1 MLKLTVLYLKRLLSN
16 FTVHCS
22 EQKHLFVPYLNDFN
36 THNLHLPLMK
46 TFKAFSLI
54 SILIASILF
63 ISCQDEATTTYTYR
77 AMVPVYLQMS
87 DVRARTIIIEPGQEL
102 ENPGKIYIYGD
113 YLLINEPNEGIHI
126 LDNSNPASP
135 RNLNFIPIEGNVD
148 LAVNNNMLY
157 ADNYVD
163 LLVFDISN
171 IRSIRLVERVKDVFN
186 HMYSESDTGVILTF
200 KDSVLTSESPN
211 GFMERGD
218 FFLTNASASF
228 ASNFS
233 GAAQSYGQGGSMA
246 RFTLMSGHLY
256 AVDDYSLRVFD
267 VKNPDKPRHLKNIEL
282 GWGIET
288 IFPYKETLFIGSNS
302 GMHIYDAK
310 TPSNPLKLSVFEHVR
325 ACDPVVVNDNF
336 AFVTLRNGQM
346 CWDGVNELQVVDIE
360 NLRQPKLVKAYPM
373 LNPHGLALAG
383 DYLYVAEG
391 RHGLKSFNVANVMGI
406 DQNQLEFLESMKSV
420 DIIPGPKSLIVIGPD
435 GVCQFDYSTPSKLI
449 KLSCIDVKNPV
460 TVQ

>member
-1 MLKLTVLYLKRLLSN
+1 MKNLKPV
-16 FTVHCS
+16 
-22 EQKHLFVPYLNDFN
+22 FVSVFV
-36 THNLHLPLMK
+36 
-46 TFKAFSLI
+46 LI
-54 SILIASILF
+54 SAFMLN
-63 ISCQDEATTTYTYR
+63 SCQDEVTTMHTYR

-87 DVRARTIIIEPGQEL
+87 DVRARTIVIEPGQEL
-102 ENPGKIYIYGD
+102 ENPGKIYLYGD
-113 YLLINEPNEGIHI
+113 YLLINEPQEGIHI
-126 LDNSNPASP
+126 LDNTNPASP
-135 RNLNFIPIEGNVD
+135 VNLNFIPIQGNVD

-171 IRSIRLVERVKDVFN
+171 IRSIKLVDRVKDVFN
-186 HMYSESDTGVILTF
+186 HMYTTSDTGVILTF
-200 KDSVLTSESPN
+200 KDSVLTSESSY
-211 GFMERGD
+211 GFRGGG
-218 FFLTNASASF
+218 FFRANESLSF

-267 VKNPDKPRHLKNIEL
+267 VKEASKPKHLKNIEL

-288 IFPYKETLFIGSNS
+288 IFPFQEKLFIGSNS

-310 TPSNPLKLSVFEHVR
+310 NPSNPSKMSVFEHVR
-325 ACDPVVVNDNF
+325 ACDPVVVNEKF
-336 AFVTLRNGQM
+336 AFVTLRNGRM
-346 CWDGVNELQVVDIE
+346 CWNGVNELQVVDIAD
-360 NLRQPKLVKAYPM
+360 LYKPRLVKAYPM

-391 RHGLKSFNVANVMGI
+391 QHGLKSFNVANVMGI
-406 DQNQLEFLESMKSV
+406 DQNQLEFLKSMKSV

-435 GVCQFDYSTPSKLI
+435 GVCQFDYTTPSKL
-449 KLSCIDVKNPV
+449 KRLSCIDVKNPV

>member
-1 MLKLTVLYLKRLLSN
+1 MKN
-16 FTVHCS
+16 
-22 EQKHLFVPYLNDFN
+22 LNSIF
-36 THNLHLPLMK
+36 
-46 TFKAFSLI
+46 A
-54 SILIASILF
+54 SILILISAISF
-63 ISCQDEATTTYTYR
+63 SSCQDEVTTTYTYR
-77 AMVPVYLQMS
+77 AMMPVYLQMS
-87 DVRARTIIIEPGQEL
+87 DVRARTITIEPAQEL
-102 ENPGKIYIYGD
+102 ENPGKIYLYGT
-113 YLLINEPNEGIHI
+113 YLLINEPQEGIHI
-126 LDNSNPASP
+126 LDNTNPASP
-135 RNLNFIPIEGNVD
+135 VNLNFIPIKGNVD

-171 IRSIRLVERVKDVFN
+171 IRSIKLVERVKDVFN
-186 HMYSESDTGVILTF
+186 HLYTTSDTGVILTF
-200 KDSVLTSESPN
+200 KDTVLTSESDH
-211 GFMERGD
+211 GFMGRG
-218 FFLTNASASF
+218 FFLNDSRASF

-267 VKNPDKPRHLKNIEL
+267 VKDPAKPKHVRNIDL

-288 IFPYKETLFIGSNS
+288 IFPFQENLFIGSNS

-310 TPSNPLKLSVFEHVR
+310 TPSNPQKMSVFEHVR
-325 ACDPVVVNDNF
+325 ACDPVVVNEKF
-336 AFVTLRNGQM
+336 AFVTLRNGRN
-346 CWDGVNELQVVDIE
+346 CFNGVNELQVVDIA

-391 RHGLKSFNVANVMGI
+391 KHGLKSFNVANVLGI
-406 DQNQLEFLESMKSV
+406 DQNQLEFLQSMKSV

-435 GVCQFDYSTPSKLI
+435 GVCQFDYSTPSKLK
-449 KLSCIDVKNPV
+449 KLSCINVKNPV
-460 TVQ
+460 NVQ

>member
-1 MLKLTVLYLKRLLSN
+1 MKNPKLLVSSL
-16 FTVHCS
+16 
-22 EQKHLFVPYLNDFN
+22 
-36 THNLHLPLMK
+36 
-46 TFKAFSLI
+46 LI
-54 SILIASILF
+54 SVLAILF
-63 ISCQDEATTTYTYR
+63 GSCQDELNTTHTYR

-102 ENPGKIYIYGD
+102 ENPGKIYLYGD
-113 YLLINEPNEGIHI
+113 YLLINEPQEGIHI

-171 IRSIRLVERVKDVFN
+171 IRSIRMVERVKDVFN

-200 KDSVLTSESPN
+200 KDSVLTSQTEQ
-211 GFMERGD
+211 GFIGRGFWRSD
-218 FFLTNASASF
+218 ASLGF

-267 VKNPDKPRHLKNIEL
+267 VDDPAKPKFLKNIEL

-288 IFPYKETLFIGSNS
+288 IFPFKETLFIGSNS

-310 TPSNPLKLSVFEHVR
+310 TPSNPQKMSVFEHVR
-325 ACDPVVVNDNF
+325 ACDPVVVNEKF
-336 AFVTLRNGQM
+336 AFVTLRNGRN
-346 CWDGVNELQVVDIE
+346 CFNGVNELQVVDIA

-383 DYLYVAEG
+383 DHLYVAEG
-391 RHGLKSFNVANVMGI
+391 KHGLKSFNVANVMGI
-406 DQNQLEFLESMKSV
+406 DQNQLEFLKSMSSV

-435 GVCQFDYSTPSKLI
+435 GVCQFDYSTPSKLV

-460 TVQ
+460 NVQ